1 MKVNLKPL
9 IIALTLLVGLYIL
22 LGQLNFSQKKT
33 EIYYDKFL
41 NELQKGNIS
50 KVQIQGDKLEGVF
63 TNSQEFFVYSPFD
76 ESLIGELKINNVAIE
91 VKKFHKQPWYIVLLL
106 HWGPLLFLIGI
117 WIFIFTN

>member
-1 MKVNLKPL
+1 MKINLKPL

-76 ESLIGELKINNVAIE
+76 ESLIRGLR
-91 VKKFHKQPWYIVLLL
+91 L
-106 HWGPLLFLIGI
+106 
-117 WIFIFTN
+117 IFIIDCI

>member
-1 MKVNLKPL
+1 MKINLKPL

-76 ESLIGELKINNVAIE
+76 ESLIRELKVNNVAIE
-91 VKKFHKQPWYIVLLL
+91 VKEFHKKPWYIILLL
-106 HWGPLLFLIGI
+106 HWVFYYYS
-117 WIFIFTN
+117 